1 MVRTPLISKGRRDR
15 VKINQTLPKIPART
29 SFCSPVEPSRFSM
42 MNMKKYKNNIR
53 AAILDLKSLEDNNP
67 MLSPMASTRNVNRPF
82 SPQALWSPNRSVNMS
97 ITSSILVDFDASQ
110 IQRNCFLARQ
120 NNIKEQ

>member
-1 MVRTPLISKGRRDR
+1 
-15 VKINQTLPKIPART
+15 
-29 SFCSPVEPSRFSM
+29 

-53 AAILDLKSLEDNNP
+53 AAIIDLKSLEDNNP